1 MIIDVSRLPFSRQE
15 ALYPKCHLQAM
26 WRTCF
31 LLFCFHVLEFWEFSQ
46 FSNLSLIYSMSC
58 WHGQVA
64 PSISSTS
71 SPIYAGANHG
81 LEASLPMEIH
91 AICDL
96 HTEIGNSLE
105 ILYAFVRVDSGGCAF
120 LSAIESPLL
129 LPIGFTSAHWP
140 FARPRCRNRGAMESS
155 NDSCWLAFFWGTAIR
170 KHDVSMSQLFQKMLL
185 PLQGIDGC
193 CTYRSLWTPHSTP
206 GGWCTTHWV
215 YRAYPGFGAISR
227 VQWAVWVAQWW
238 KFMEQQVSQV
248 RWGSWSWY
256 LVVGHQFDGYLT
268 SSPHHM

>member
-1 MIIDVSRLPFSRQE
+1 MFHACRFHGKKHSTRNAICKQCDRHFF
-15 ALYPKCHLQAM
+15 
-26 WRTCF
+26 WW
-31 LLFCFHVLEFWEFSQ
+31 FCFHVLEFWELSQ

-64 PSISSTS
+64 PSMSSTS

-81 LEASLPMEIH
+81 LEASLPMVKIR
-91 AICDL
+91 AIRDL

-155 NDSCWLAFFWGTAIR
+155 NDSCWLAFLGGTAIR
-170 KHDVSMSQLFQKMLL
+170 KHDVSMSRLGSALL
-185 PLQGIDGC
+185 
-193 CTYRSLWTPHSTP
+193 
-206 GGWCTTHWV
+206 
-215 YRAYPGFGAISR
+215 
-227 VQWAVWVAQWW
+227 
-238 KFMEQQVSQV
+238 
-248 RWGSWSWY
+248 
-256 LVVGHQFDGYLT
+256 
-268 SSPHHM
+268 